1 VLVAVDHSDSMPA
14 TWIENSVSREIAK
27 LTSFGAFPVGIVAD
41 DAANST
47 VDHLAVS
54 HGAL

>member
-1 VLVAVDHSDSMPA
+1 MLVAVDHSDSMPA